1 MAWWT
6 LLATFRPRPLAT
18 ANGSISLVPLPKRA
32 GKGLRIMANRIED
45 ETVLPGIHKPMFA
58 LGAHLH
64 QSDIEEHLLHL
75 LSMRVSQIN
84 GCAYCLAMHA
94 RDLRHAGEREDRIA
108 VLSAW
113 RETTRFTKR
122 ERAALAWAE
131 ALTTLPNREVPD
143 AVVELARSQFSEK
156 DLADLTLEVVAIN
169 GWNRINIAFHNPPE
183 PFTIEAGSAL
193 ATAE

>member
-1 MAWWT
+1 MT
-6 LLATFRPRPLAT
+6 
-18 ANGSISLVPLPKRA
+18 
-32 GKGLRIMANRIED
+32 NRIED

-58 LGAHLH
+58 LGAHLQ
-64 QSDIEEHLLHL
+64 QSNIEEHLLHL

-94 RDLRHAGEREDRIA
+94 RDLRHVGEREDRIA

-113 RETTRFTKR
+113 RETTWFTER

-143 AVVELARSQFSEK
+143 AVFELARGQFSEK
-156 DLADLTLEVVAIN
+156 DLADLTLEVIAIN
-169 GWNRINIAFHNPPE
+169 GWNRINIAFHTPPE
-183 PFTIEAGSAL
+183 PYTIDTSEAVA
-193 ATAE
+193 AD

>member
-1 MAWWT
+1 MT
-6 LLATFRPRPLAT
+6 
-18 ANGSISLVPLPKRA
+18 S
-32 GKGLRIMANRIED
+32 RIED

-58 LGAHLH
+58 LGAHLQ
-64 QSDIEEHLLHL
+64 QSNIEEHLLHL

-94 RDLRHAGEREDRIA
+94 RDLRHVGEREDRIA

-113 RETTRFTKR
+113 RETTWFTER

-143 AVVELARSQFSEK
+143 AVFELARSQFSEK
-156 DLADLTLEVVAIN
+156 DLADLTLEVIAIN
-169 GWNRINIAFHNPPE
+169 GWNRINIAFHNPPQ
-183 PFTIEAGSAL
+183 PFTIDAKEAV
-193 ATAE
+193 TAAD